1 MYAWLRQGRATGDG
15 KATGTRDRASG
26 RRAQKD
32 VTLPVLTDAHARR
45 VTYLRVSLTDRC
57 NYRCVYCMPEEGVH
71 PTDRED
77 VLTVNEIARIV
88 RVFAG
93 LGVVRVRLTGGEPTV
108 RKDVVECVAAVAAI
122 PGIRHVVMTSNG
134 HILADLAARL
144 ADAGLTQVNVSLDT
158 LDPDRFRR
166 LTVRGDVARVMA
178 GIDAARALM
187 PVKINAVVLRGVN
200 DDEIPDLCEWAWDRA
215 VTPRFIEWMP
225 LSDGV
230 FYQGARVVSAA
241 EIRARVEERC
251 GPLVHDAR
259 SGVVGPARYWRVAG
273 TDHKFGI
280 ISAMTEHFCDDCNRV
295 RLTAAGDLHTCLAYD
310 DATNLKAL
318 VRSGAD
324 DEAIHAAISA
334 AVGIKRKGHG
344 FTLEGAGAPKKHMV
358 VVGG

>member
-1 MYAWLRQGRATGDG
+1 M
-15 KATGTRDRASG
+15 
-26 RRAQKD
+26 
-32 VTLPVLTDAHARR
+32 
-45 VTYLRVSLTDRC
+45 TYLRVSLTDRC

-71 PTDRED
+71 ATDRED
-77 VLTVNEIARIV
+77 VLTVREIARIV
-88 RVFAG
+88 RVFAD

-108 RKDVVECVAAVAAI
+108 RKDVVDCVAAVAAI

-134 HILADLAARL
+134 HILADLARQL
-144 ADAGLTQVNVSLDT
+144 ADAGLTQINVSLDT
-158 LDPDRFRR
+158 LDPDRFRQ
-166 LTVRGDVARVMA
+166 LTIRGDVARVIA
-178 GIDAARALM
+178 GIDAARAHI
-187 PVKINAVVLRGVN
+187 PVKINAVALRGVN
-200 DDEIPDLCEWAWDRA
+200 DGEIPDLCEWAWDRG
-215 VTPRFIEWMP
+215 VVPRFIEWMP

-230 FYQGARVVSAA
+230 FYHGERVVPAA
-241 EIRARVEERC
+241 EIRARVEARC
-251 GPLVHDAR
+251 GELVPDPR

-273 TDHKFGI
+273 TDRKFGV

-295 RLTAAGDLHTCLAYD
+295 RLTATGDLHTCLAYD

-324 DEAIHAAISA
+324 DDAIHAAISA